1 VISNINL
8 YFIIPRYNN
17 EIKFI
22 LTKGAFMKF
31 LLGFLLALSLAFGGE
46 FSIKDMRG
54 AEVKIASPL
63 ERVATIDDGFV
74 ESVMTHLGVIDKVKL
89 IGSWAMKRDYKYD
102 FATKAGETY
111 TLRGWNVM
119 KYLHPWLNDL
129 PCVNSP
135 QGNVVNFE
143 ALANENP
150 QLVILRIGD
159 CTLRGSNKDAVE
171 KTIATIEALGIPLA
185 VIYAPRGAEIA
196 TMQEEMRVLGEI
208 FGQKEKALK
217 LFEYLDKTQKLVQE
231 RTANLKEDQKV
242 SMLYMGLNPNIRKN
256 GGVASA
262 YGVNTPESFIIE
274 NIAGAKN
281 AFRGDGSNVILSTEQ
296 LYAIDPDVIVL
307 PTSNGYHP
315 ASELL
320 NSADFEKLEELKAIK
335 NKRVYA
341 MPWSPMN
348 CARRVE
354 YPIDI
359 LIIAKAAYP
368 QLFSDIKVHKFVLD
382 FYKDVYG
389 VSEEQAKALR
399 SEQILDWTVEYDF

>member
-1 VISNINL
+1 MTKLNL
-8 YFIIPRYNN
+8 PSQ
-17 EIKFI
+17 
-22 LTKGAFMKF
+22 KGAFMKF

-46 FSIKDMRG
+46 FSVKDMRG

-89 IGSWAMKRDYKYD
+89 IGSWSMKRDYKYD
-102 FATKAGETY
+102 FTTKAGEAY

-208 FGQKEKALK
+208 FGQKDKALQ

-231 RTANLKEDQKV
+231 RTANLKDDQKV

>member
-1 VISNINL
+1 M
-8 YFIIPRYNN
+8 R
-17 EIKFI
+17 
-22 LTKGAFMKF
+22 F
-31 LLGFLLALSLAFGGE
+31 LLGFLLALGLALGGE
-46 FSIKDMRG
+46 FSVKDMRG

-89 IGSWAMKRDYKYD
+89 IGSWSMKRDYKYD
-102 FATKAGETY
+102 FTTKAGEAY

-135 QGNVVNFE
+135 QGNVINFE

-208 FGQKEKALK
+208 FGQKDKALK

-274 NIAGAKN
+274 KIAGAKN

-399 SEQILDWTVEYDF
+399 SEQILDWTVEHDF

>member
-1 VISNINL
+1 MTKLNL
-8 YFIIPRYNN
+8 PSQ
-17 EIKFI
+17 
-22 LTKGAFMKF
+22 KGAFMKF

-46 FSIKDMRG
+46 FSVKDMRG

-89 IGSWAMKRDYKYD
+89 IGSWSMKRDYKYD
-102 FATKAGETY
+102 FTTKAGEAY

-135 QGNVVNFE
+135 QGNVINFE

-208 FGQKEKALK
+208 FGQKDKSLK

-231 RTANLKEDQKV
+231 RTANLKDDQKV

-399 SEQILDWTVEYDF
+399 SEQILDWTVEHDF

>member
-1 VISNINL
+1 
-8 YFIIPRYNN
+8 
-17 EIKFI
+17 
-22 LTKGAFMKF
+22 MKF
-31 LLGFLLALSLAFGGE
+31 LLGFLLAFGLAFGGE

-89 IGSWAMKRDYKYD
+89 IGSWSMKRDYKYD
-102 FATKAGETY
+102 FTTKAGEAY

-135 QGNVVNFE
+135 QGNVINFE

-208 FGQKEKALK
+208 FGQKDKALK

-231 RTANLKEDQKV
+231 RTANLKDDEKV

-256 GGVASA
+256 GGAASA

-320 NSADFEKLEELKAIK
+320 SSADFEKLEELKAIK

-399 SEQILDWTVEYDF
+399 SEQILDWTVENDF

>member
-1 VISNINL
+1 
-8 YFIIPRYNN
+8 
-17 EIKFI
+17 
-22 LTKGAFMKF
+22 M
-31 LLGFLLALSLAFGGE
+31 
-46 FSIKDMRG
+46 
-54 AEVKIASPL
+54 
-63 ERVATIDDGFV
+63 
-74 ESVMTHLGVIDKVKL
+74 
-89 IGSWAMKRDYKYD
+89 
-102 FATKAGETY
+102 
-111 TLRGWNVM
+111 
-119 KYLHPWLNDL
+119 
-129 PCVNSP
+129 
-135 QGNVVNFE
+135 
-143 ALANENP
+143 
-150 QLVILRIGD
+150 ILRIGD

-208 FGQKEKALK
+208 FGQKDKALK

-231 RTANLKEDQKV
+231 RAANLKDDQKV

-315 ASELL
+315 GSELL

-359 LIIAKAAYP
+359 LIITKAAYP

-399 SEQILDWTVEYDF
+399 SEQILDWTVENDF

>member
-1 VISNINL
+1 M
-8 YFIIPRYNN
+8 
-17 EIKFI
+17 KFI
-22 LTKGAFMKF
+22 
-31 LLGFLLALSLAFGGE
+31 LGFLLALGLALGGE
-46 FSIKDMRG
+46 FSVKDMRG
-54 AEVKIASPL
+54 TEVKIASPL

-89 IGSWAMKRDYKYD
+89 IGSWSMKRDYKYD
-102 FATKAGETY
+102 FTTKAGEAY

-135 QGNVVNFE
+135 QGNVINFE

-208 FGQKEKALK
+208 FGQKDKALK

-262 YGVNTPESFIIE
+262 SGVNTPESFIIE

-399 SEQILDWTVEYDF
+399 SEQILDWTVEHDF

>member
-1 VISNINL
+1 MTKLNL
-8 YFIIPRYNN
+8 PSQ
-17 EIKFI
+17 
-22 LTKGAFMKF
+22 KGAFMKF

-63 ERVATIDDGFV
+63 ERVATSDDGFV

-89 IGSWAMKRDYKYD
+89 IGSWSMKRDYKYD
-102 FATKAGETY
+102 FATKAGEAY

-159 CTLRGSNKDAVE
+159 CTLCGSNKDAVE

-208 FGQKEKALK
+208 FGQKDKALK

-231 RTANLKEDQKV
+231 RTANLKDDQKV

-399 SEQILDWTVEYDF
+399 SEQILDWTVENDF

>member
-1 VISNINL
+1 
-8 YFIIPRYNN
+8 
-17 EIKFI
+17 
-22 LTKGAFMKF
+22 MKF
-31 LLGFLLALSLAFGGE
+31 LLGFLLALGLAFGGE

-54 AEVKIASPL
+54 VEVKIASVL
-63 ERVATIDDGFV
+63 DRVATIDDGFV

-89 IGSWAMKRDYKYD
+89 IGSWSMKRDYKYD
-102 FATKAGETY
+102 FTTKAGEAY

-135 QGNVVNFE
+135 QGNVINFE

-208 FGQKEKALK
+208 FGQKDKALK

-231 RTANLKEDQKV
+231 RTTNLKDDEKV

-320 NSADFEKLEELKAIK
+320 SSADFEKLEELKAIK

-382 FYKDVYG
+382 FYKYVYG

-399 SEQILDWTVEYDF
+399 SEQILDWTVEHDF

>member
-1 VISNINL
+1 M
-8 YFIIPRYNN
+8 
-17 EIKFI
+17 KFI
-22 LTKGAFMKF
+22 
-31 LLGFLLALSLAFGGE
+31 LGFLLALGLALGGE
-46 FSIKDMRG
+46 FSVKDMRG
-54 AEVKIASPL
+54 TEVKIASPL

-89 IGSWAMKRDYKYD
+89 IGSWSMKRDYKYD
-102 FATKAGETY
+102 FTTKAGEAY

-135 QGNVVNFE
+135 QGNVINFE

-208 FGQKEKALK
+208 FGQKDKALK

-320 NSADFEKLEELKAIK
+320 SSADFEKLEELKAIK

-399 SEQILDWTVEYDF
+399 SEQILDWTVENDF

>member
-1 VISNINL
+1 M
-8 YFIIPRYNN
+8 R
-17 EIKFI
+17 
-22 LTKGAFMKF
+22 F
-31 LLGFLLALSLAFGGE
+31 LLGFLLAFGLALGGE
-46 FSIKDMRG
+46 FSVKDMRG

-63 ERVATIDDGFV
+63 DRVATIDDGFV

-89 IGSWAMKRDYKYD
+89 IGSWSMKRDYKYD
-102 FATKAGETY
+102 FTTKAGEAY

-208 FGQKEKALK
+208 FGQKDKALK

-231 RTANLKEDQKV
+231 RTANLKEDQKI

-296 LYAIDPDVIVL
+296 LYAIDPDVIVR
-307 PTSNGYHP
+307 PTSTGYHP

-320 NSADFEKLEELKAIK
+320 NSSDFEKLEELKAIK

-389 VSEEQAKALR
+389 VSEDQAKALR
-399 SEQILDWTVEYDF
+399 SEQILDWTVENDF

>member
-1 VISNINL
+1 
-8 YFIIPRYNN
+8 
-17 EIKFI
+17 
-22 LTKGAFMKF
+22 
-31 LLGFLLALSLAFGGE
+31 
-46 FSIKDMRG
+46 
-54 AEVKIASPL
+54 
-63 ERVATIDDGFV
+63 
-74 ESVMTHLGVIDKVKL
+74 MTHLGVIDKVKL
-89 IGSWAMKRDYKYD
+89 IGSWSMKRDYKYD
-102 FATKAGETY
+102 FTTKAGEAY

-119 KYLHPWLNDL
+119 KYLHPWLNGL

-135 QGNVVNFE
+135 QGNVINFE

-208 FGQKEKALK
+208 FGQKDKALK

-231 RTANLKEDQKV
+231 RTANLKDDEKV

-307 PTSNGYHP
+307 PTSNGYYP

-359 LIIAKAAYP
+359 LMIAKAAYP
-368 QLFSDIKVHKFVLD
+368 QLFSDIKIHKFVLD

-399 SEQILDWTVEYDF
+399 SEQILDWTVE

>member
-1 VISNINL
+1 MTKLNL
-8 YFIIPRYNN
+8 PSQ
-17 EIKFI
+17 
-22 LTKGAFMKF
+22 KGAFMKF
-31 LLGFLLALSLAFGGE
+31 LLGFLLTLGLAFGGE
-46 FSIKDMRG
+46 FSIKDMRS

-89 IGSWAMKRDYKYD
+89 IGSWSMKRDYKYD
-102 FATKAGETY
+102 FTTKAGEAY

-135 QGNVVNFE
+135 QGNVINFE

-171 KTIATIEALGIPLA
+171 KTIATIEALRIPLA
-185 VIYAPRGAEIA
+185 VIYAPRGDEIA

-208 FGQKEKALK
+208 FGQNKALK

-274 NIAGAKN
+274 KIAGAKN

-320 NSADFEKLEELKAIK
+320 SSSDFEKLEELKAIK

-399 SEQILDWTVEYDF
+399 SEQILDWTVEHDF